1 MKHALLA
8 ARVFGR
14 PLLIASSKLDAILA
28 VLGPR
33 LGLDCPMPTGPVVDP
48 KERQAAAVEGQVGVL
63 QVVGTLAHR
72 VDALDAMSGMSS
84 YETIAEELERLAS
97 NPAVSGIL
105 LEVDSF
111 GGEAAGCFD
120 LADRIRAAREKKPV
134 YGVASQYAM
143 SAGYALLSQCDRV
156 FVPQTGEVGS
166 IGVVTTHVDRTA
178 EAAQKGVRVTH
189 VYAGKR
195 KVDHSPFVGLS
206 EDAKA
211 RLGEEVG
218 QLYDQFLG
226 VVEAGRGTDRLD
238 ADGARATEALT
249 FIGQKA
255 VDAGLADEV
264 GDKAAAMTALQA
276 EVGRRKHVKELE
288 AKVVALTA
296 ENGQLKARIET
307 FEKAEKARLEAED
320 KAYLEQLA
328 ARSAEA
334 QVPID
339 AAKIAKVKAHLDAG
353 RREIA
358 HELGDELLASALE
371 RAGGKAV
378 RTTKAAPPA
387 ENTHQKSVVAGQ
399 ARLLR
404 RDGYRVKVSEDG
416 TQILEAIAPSNG
428 KKG

>member
-1 MKHALLA
+1 M
-8 ARVFGR
+8 
-14 PLLIASSKLDAILA
+14 
-28 VLGPR
+28 
-33 LGLDCPMPTGPVVDP
+33 
-48 KERQAAAVEGQVGVL
+48 L

-72 VDALDAMSGMSS
+72 VDAIDAMSGMSS
-84 YETIAEELERLAS
+84 YETIAEELDRLAAD
-97 NPAVSGIL
+97 PDVDGIL

-134 YGVASQYAM
+134 YGVASQYAC
-143 SAGYALLSQCDRV
+143 SAAYALLSQCDRV
-156 FVPQTGEVGS
+156 FVPQSGEVGS
-166 IGVVTTHVDRTA
+166 IGVVTTHVDRTG
-178 EAAQKGVRVTH
+178 EAAQKGIRVTH
-189 VYAGKR
+189 VYAGQH
-195 KVDHSPFVGLS
+195 KVDFSPFASLGA
-206 EDAKA
+206 EAQA
-211 RLGEEVG
+211 RLVDEVG
-218 QLYDQFLG
+218 QLYEQFLG
-226 VVEAGRGTDRLD
+226 VVEGGRGADRLS

-264 GDKAAAMTALQA
+264 GDKAAAMAALQA

-320 KAYLEQLA
+320 KAYLEELA

-334 QVPID
+334 QAPID
-339 AAKIAKVKAHLDAG
+339 AAKIAKVRAHLDAG

-358 HELGDELLASALE
+358 HELGDEMLAAALD
-371 RAGGKAV
+371 RAGKKAV